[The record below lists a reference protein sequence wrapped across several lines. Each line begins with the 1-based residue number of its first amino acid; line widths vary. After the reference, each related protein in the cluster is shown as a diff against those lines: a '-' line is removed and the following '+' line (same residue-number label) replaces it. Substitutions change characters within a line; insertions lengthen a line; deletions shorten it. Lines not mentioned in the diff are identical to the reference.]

1 MADAQTIQN
10 LNADATKNLC
20 RENDKLG
27 CLLEKLHL
35 EDRDLDGLVY
45 QLEDLHGAIDCLL
58 RAQIALAAVN
68 SDAMKEAEQE
78 AVEAAAKAKPATVTD
93 YGAVPGRDC

>member
-27 CLLEKLHL
+27 CLLETLKGKDKLHL

-68 SDAMKEAEQE
+68 SEAMKEAEQE
-78 AVEAAAKAKPATVTD
+78 ASRLALQQWK
-93 YGAVPGRDC
+93 